1 MEAGA
6 ASVLVNG
13 PYSARRE
20 EILDV
25 AEAVFLRDG
34 LRDFRIGAL
43 AAEASCSRSTLYEL
57 APSKEELLLLVL
69 DRMLRR
75 IMRHGAE
82 AIERADDPAGR
93 VEAMLTSGALDF
105 APLGPQFLDA
115 VRGDVP
121 ARSLFEQRIAESQE
135 ILEGLIADAVAA
147 GQFRAVDPA
156 IAADAIMAIV
166 LHFSDPHASRAR
178 VHGSTSRL
186 AELID
191 VFLDGL
197 RAPGAEQEDRK

>member
-1 MEAGA
+1 MDAGGA
-6 ASVLVNG
+6 TLLADRR
-13 PYSARRE
+13 YSARQE
-20 EILDV
+20 EVLDV
-25 AEAVFLRDG
+25 AETVFLRDG
-34 LRDFRIGAL
+34 LHDFRIGAL

-82 AIERADDPAGR
+82 SIERADDPAGR

-105 APLGPQFLDA
+105 AALGPQFLDA
-115 VRGDVP
+115 VRGDAP
-121 ARSLFEQRIAESQE
+121 ARDLFERRIAESQE
-135 ILEGLIADAVAA
+135 ILEGLIAGAVAA
-147 GQFRAVDPA
+147 GQFRDVDPA

-166 LHFSDPHASRAR
+166 LHFSDPHASRAH

-197 RAPGAEQEDRK
+197 RAHRAGQRGQT